1 MLFVVLKANHLLTI
15 KFIIMEEVLIPLI
28 VFGTIF
34 GVVFVFFTTR
44 NKERMAMIEKGADAS
59 LFNTGK
65 KYNWKNFTLSA
76 GMFLIGIGLGIMVG
90 AVLESVTNIEEGVA
104 YTFSVFFFAGLSLVI
119 YYFLEKKMNGE
130 S

>member
-1 MLFVVLKANHLLTI
+1 
-15 KFIIMEEVLIPLI
+15 MEEVLIPLI

-34 GVVFVFFTTR
+34 GVFFVYLSTR
-44 NKERMAMIEKGADAS
+44 NKERLALIDKGADAS
-59 LFNTGK
+59 MFNTGK

-104 YTFSVFFFAGLSLVI
+104 YTFSIFFFAGLALVI
-119 YYFLEKKMNGE
+119 YYFLAKKMNGD